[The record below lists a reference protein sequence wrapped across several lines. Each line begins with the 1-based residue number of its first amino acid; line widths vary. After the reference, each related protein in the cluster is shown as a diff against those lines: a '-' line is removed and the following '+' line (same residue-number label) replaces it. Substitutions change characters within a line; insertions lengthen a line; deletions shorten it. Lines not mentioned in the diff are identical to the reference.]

1 MNDKNRRLRILL
13 VGIAVMFV
21 IGIIYAWSILKAPL
35 QVEFQWSASCLALNF
50 TLMMC
55 MFCIGG
61 IISGAALSRIS
72 VKIIL
77 IMAGILAWVGFYN
90 ASKINE
96 KGIITLYLTYGILAG
111 LGIGIGY
118 NAVISIVNEW
128 FTDKKGTSS
137 GALMMSF
144 GASALFFGNAADWLI
159 RYIGWRS
166 TYRMLGSCCGLV
178 LLLAAVVMKH
188 PESIEETTGYQQL
201 ENVKN
206 TRQDRQRLNYTPK
219 EMLKCPEFYRFFIF
233 LILACA
239 VGNSTISMSRDVALS
254 VGAST
259 GLASILAGATSLC
272 NGCGRIASGIMFDR
286 YGRKRTMLID
296 SIITIIAPIIM
307 LIAVKEKSVILCGIG
322 LCATGLSYSFQPP
335 VTSSVVASFFGMKCF
350 SINYSITNLMMIPAS
365 CVATIVGVLYTKTAS
380 FSVSFMVLILC
391 AVLSAILN
399 IGIKNPQNKI

>member
-1 MNDKNRRLRILL
+1 MDGKNRRLQILL

-35 QVEFQWSASCLALNF
+35 QEEFQWSASELALNF

-61 IISGAALSRIS
+61 MISGASLSRIP

-77 IMAGILAWVGFYN
+77 VTAGIMAWVGFYN

-96 KGIITLYLTYGILAG
+96 NGIAALYLTYGILAG

-118 NAVISIVNEW
+118 NAVISVVNEW

-144 GASALFFGNAADWLI
+144 GASALVFGNMADWLI

-166 TYRMLGSCCGLV
+166 TYRVVGICCGLV

-188 PESIEETTGYQQL
+188 PESIKKTAELQPL
-201 ENVKN
+201 EKAQNSKPDK
-206 TRQDRQRLNYTPK
+206 REMNYTPG
-219 EMLKCPEFYRFFIF
+219 EMVKRPEFFRFFVF

-239 VGNSTISMSRDVALS
+239 VGNSTISMARDVAAG
-254 VGAST
+254 VGASAS
-259 GLASILAGATSLC
+259 LASILAGALSLC
-272 NGCGRIASGIMFDR
+272 NGCGRIVSGMMFDR
-286 YGRKRTMLID
+286 CGQKRTMLID
-296 SIITIIAPIIM
+296 GIITIIAPVIM
-307 LIAVKEKSVILCGIG
+307 LIAVREKSVILCGIG
-322 LCATGLSYSFQPP
+322 LCVTGLSYSFQPP
-335 VTSSVVASFFGMKCF
+335 VTSSVVASFYGMKHF

-365 CVATIVGVLYTKTAS
+365 CVATLVGVLYTKTDS
-380 FSVSFMVLILC
+380 FSVPFMVLIVC
-391 AVLSAILN
+391 AVFSFFLN
-399 IGIKNPQNKI
+399 IGIKNPQK

>member
-1 MNDKNRRLRILL
+1 MDGKNRRLQILL

-35 QVEFQWSASCLALNF
+35 QEEFQWSASELALNF

-61 IISGAALSRIS
+61 MISGASLSRIP

-77 IMAGILAWVGFYN
+77 VTAGIMAWVGFYN
-90 ASKINE
+90 VSKINE
-96 KGIITLYLTYGILAG
+96 NGIAALYLTYGILAG

-118 NAVISIVNEW
+118 NAVTSVVNEW

-144 GASALFFGNAADWLI
+144 GASALVFGNMADWLI

-166 TYRMLGSCCGLV
+166 TYRVLGICCGLV

-188 PESIEETTGYQQL
+188 PESIKKTAELQPL
-201 ENVKN
+201 EKAQNSKPDK
-206 TRQDRQRLNYTPK
+206 REMNYTPG
-219 EMLKCPEFYRFFIF
+219 EMVKRPEFFRFFVF

-239 VGNSTISMSRDVALS
+239 VGNSTISMARDVAAG
-254 VGAST
+254 VGASAS
-259 GLASILAGATSLC
+259 LASILAGALSLC
-272 NGCGRIASGIMFDR
+272 NGCGRIVSGMMFDR
-286 YGRKRTMLID
+286 CGQKRTMLID
-296 SIITIIAPIIM
+296 GIITIIAPVIM
-307 LIAVKEKSVILCGIG
+307 LIAVREKSVILCGIG
-322 LCATGLSYSFQPP
+322 LCVTGLSYSFQPP
-335 VTSSVVASFFGMKCF
+335 VTSSVVASFYGMKHF

-365 CVATIVGVLYTKTAS
+365 CVATLVGVLYTKTDS
-380 FSVSFMVLILC
+380 FSVPFMVLIVC
-391 AVLSAILN
+391 AVFSFFLN
-399 IGIKNPQNKI
+399 IGIKNPQK

>member
-1 MNDKNRRLRILL
+1 MDGKNRRLQILL

-35 QVEFQWSASCLALNF
+35 QEEFQWSASELALNF

-61 IISGAALSRIS
+61 MISGASLSRIP

-77 IMAGILAWVGFYN
+77 VTAGIMAWVGFYN

-96 KGIITLYLTYGILAG
+96 NGIAALYLTYGILAG

-118 NAVISIVNEW
+118 NAVISVVNEW

-144 GASALFFGNAADWLI
+144 GASALVFGNMADWLI

-166 TYRMLGSCCGLV
+166 TYRVLGICCGLV

-188 PESIEETTGYQQL
+188 PESIKKTAELQPL
-201 ENVKN
+201 EKAQNSKPDK
-206 TRQDRQRLNYTPK
+206 REMNYTPG
-219 EMLKCPEFYRFFIF
+219 EMVKRPEFFRFFVF

-239 VGNSTISMSRDVALS
+239 VGNSTISMARDVAAG
-254 VGAST
+254 VGASAS
-259 GLASILAGATSLC
+259 LASILAGALSLC
-272 NGCGRIASGIMFDR
+272 NGCGRIVSGMMFDR
-286 YGRKRTMLID
+286 CGQKRTMLID
-296 SIITIIAPIIM
+296 GIITIIAPVIM
-307 LIAVKEKSVILCGIG
+307 LIAVREKSVILCGIG
-322 LCATGLSYSFQPP
+322 LCVTGVSYSFQPP
-335 VTSSVVASFFGMKCF
+335 VTSSVVASFYGMKHF

-365 CVATIVGVLYTKTAS
+365 CVATLVGVLYTKTDS
-380 FSVSFMVLILC
+380 FFGSVYGSNCVCSIFFLPEYR
-391 AVLSAILN
+391 N
-399 IGIKNPQNKI
+399 

>member
-1 MNDKNRRLRILL
+1 MDGKNRRLQILL

-35 QVEFQWSASCLALNF
+35 QEEFQWSASELALNF

-61 IISGAALSRIS
+61 MISGASLSRIP

-77 IMAGILAWVGFYN
+77 VTAGIMAWVGFYN

-96 KGIITLYLTYGILAG
+96 NGIAALYLTYGILAV

-118 NAVISIVNEW
+118 NAVISVVNEW

-144 GASALFFGNAADWLI
+144 GASALVFGNMADWLI

-166 TYRMLGSCCGLV
+166 TYRVLGICCGLV

-188 PESIEETTGYQQL
+188 PESIKKTAELQPL
-201 ENVKN
+201 EKAQNSKPDK
-206 TRQDRQRLNYTPK
+206 REMNYTPG
-219 EMLKCPEFYRFFIF
+219 EMVKRPEFFRFFVF

-239 VGNSTISMSRDVALS
+239 VGNSTISMARDVAAG
-254 VGAST
+254 VGASAS
-259 GLASILAGATSLC
+259 LASILAGALSLC
-272 NGCGRIASGIMFDR
+272 NGCGRIVSGMMFDR
-286 YGRKRTMLID
+286 CGQKRTMLID
-296 SIITIIAPIIM
+296 GIITIIAPVIM
-307 LIAVKEKSVILCGIG
+307 LIAVREKSVILCGIG
-322 LCATGLSYSFQPP
+322 LCVTGLSYSFQPP
-335 VTSSVVASFFGMKCF
+335 VTSSVVASFYGMKHF

-365 CVATIVGVLYTKTAS
+365 CVATLVGVLYTKTDS
-380 FSVSFMVLILC
+380 FSVPFMVLIVC
-391 AVLSAILN
+391 AVFSFFLN
-399 IGIKNPQNKI
+399 IGIKNPQK

>member
-1 MNDKNRRLRILL
+1 MDGKNRRLQILL

-35 QVEFQWSASCLALNF
+35 QEEFQWSASELALNF

-61 IISGAALSRIS
+61 MISGASLSRIP

-77 IMAGILAWVGFYN
+77 VTAGIMAWVGFYN

-96 KGIITLYLTYGILAG
+96 NGIAALYLTYGILAG

-118 NAVISIVNEW
+118 NAVISVVNEW

-144 GASALFFGNAADWLI
+144 GASALVFGNMADWLI
-159 RYIGWRS
+159 RYIGWRC
-166 TYRMLGSCCGLV
+166 TYRVLGICCGLV

-188 PESIEETTGYQQL
+188 PESIKKTAELQPL
-201 ENVKN
+201 EKAQNSKPDK
-206 TRQDRQRLNYTPK
+206 REMNYTPG
-219 EMLKCPEFYRFFIF
+219 EMVKRPEFFRFFVF

-239 VGNSTISMSRDVALS
+239 VGNSTISMARDVAAG
-254 VGAST
+254 VGASAS
-259 GLASILAGATSLC
+259 LASILAGALSLC
-272 NGCGRIASGIMFDR
+272 NGCGRIVSGMMFDR
-286 YGRKRTMLID
+286 CGQKRTMLID
-296 SIITIIAPIIM
+296 GIITIIAPVIM
-307 LIAVKEKSVILCGIG
+307 LIAVREKSVILCGIG
-322 LCATGLSYSFQPP
+322 LCVTGVSYSFQPP
-335 VTSSVVASFFGMKCF
+335 VTSSVVASFYGMKHF

-365 CVATIVGVLYTKTAS
+365 CVATLVGVLYTKTDS
-380 FSVSFMVLILC
+380 FSVPFMVLIVC
-391 AVLSAILN
+391 AVFSFFLN
-399 IGIKNPQNKI
+399 IGIKNPQK

>member
-1 MNDKNRRLRILL
+1 MDGKNRRLQILL

-35 QVEFQWSASCLALNF
+35 QEEFQWSASELALNF

-61 IISGAALSRIS
+61 MISGASLSRIP

-77 IMAGILAWVGFYN
+77 VTAGIMAWVGFYN

-96 KGIITLYLTYGILAG
+96 NGIAALYLTYGILAG

-118 NAVISIVNEW
+118 NAVISVVNEW

-144 GASALFFGNAADWLI
+144 GASALVFGNMADWLI

-166 TYRMLGSCCGLV
+166 TYRVLGICCGLV

-188 PESIEETTGYQQL
+188 PESIKKTAELQPL
-201 ENVKN
+201 EKAQNSKPDK
-206 TRQDRQRLNYTPK
+206 REMNYTPG
-219 EMLKCPEFYRFFIF
+219 EMVKRPEFFRFFVF

-239 VGNSTISMSRDVALS
+239 VGNSTISMARDVAAG
-254 VGAST
+254 VGASAS
-259 GLASILAGATSLC
+259 LASILAGALSLC
-272 NGCGRIASGIMFDR
+272 NGCGRSVSGMMFDR
-286 YGRKRTMLID
+286 CGQKRTMLID
-296 SIITIIAPIIM
+296 GIITIIAPVIM
-307 LIAVKEKSVILCGIG
+307 LIAVREKSVILCGIG
-322 LCATGLSYSFQPP
+322 LCVTGVSYSFQPP
-335 VTSSVVASFFGMKCF
+335 VTSSVVASFYGMKHF

-365 CVATIVGVLYTKTAS
+365 CVATLVGVLYTKTDS
-380 FSVSFMVLILC
+380 FSVPFMVLIVC
-391 AVLSAILN
+391 AVFSFFLN
-399 IGIKNPQNKI
+399 IGIKNPQK

>member
-1 MNDKNRRLRILL
+1 MDGKNRRLQILL

-35 QVEFQWSASCLALNF
+35 QEEFQWSASELALNF

-61 IISGAALSRIS
+61 MISGASLSRIP

-77 IMAGILAWVGFYN
+77 VTAGIMAWVGFYN

-96 KGIITLYLTYGILAG
+96 NGIAALYLTYGILAG

-118 NAVISIVNEW
+118 NAVISVVNEW

-144 GASALFFGNAADWLI
+144 GASALVFGNMADWLI
-159 RYIGWRS
+159 RYIGWWS
-166 TYRMLGSCCGLV
+166 TYRVLGICCGLV

-188 PESIEETTGYQQL
+188 PESIKKTAELQPL
-201 ENVKN
+201 EKAQNSKPDK
-206 TRQDRQRLNYTPK
+206 REMNYTPG
-219 EMLKCPEFYRFFIF
+219 EMVKRPEFFRFFVF

-239 VGNSTISMSRDVALS
+239 VGNSTISMARDVAAG
-254 VGAST
+254 VGASAS
-259 GLASILAGATSLC
+259 LASILAGALSLC
-272 NGCGRIASGIMFDR
+272 NGCGRIVSGMMFDR
-286 YGRKRTMLID
+286 CGQKRTMLID
-296 SIITIIAPIIM
+296 GIITIIAPVIM
-307 LIAVKEKSVILCGIG
+307 LIAVREKSVILCGIG
-322 LCATGLSYSFQPP
+322 LCVTGVSYSFQPP
-335 VTSSVVASFFGMKCF
+335 VTSSVVASFYGMKHF

-365 CVATIVGVLYTKTAS
+365 CVATLVGVLYTKTDS
-380 FSVSFMVLILC
+380 FSVPFMVLIVC
-391 AVLSAILN
+391 AVFSFFLN
-399 IGIKNPQNKI
+399 IGIKNPQK

>member
-1 MNDKNRRLRILL
+1 MDGKNRRLQILL

-35 QVEFQWSASCLALNF
+35 QEEFQWSASELALNF

-61 IISGAALSRIS
+61 MISGASLSRIP

-77 IMAGILAWVGFYN
+77 VTAGIMAWVGFYN

-96 KGIITLYLTYGILAG
+96 NGIAALYLTYGILAG

-118 NAVISIVNEW
+118 NAVISVVNEW

-144 GASALFFGNAADWLI
+144 GASALVFGNMADWLI

-166 TYRMLGSCCGLV
+166 TYRVLGICCGLV

-188 PESIEETTGYQQL
+188 PESIKKTAELQPL
-201 ENVKN
+201 EKAQNSKPDK
-206 TRQDRQRLNYTPK
+206 REMNYTPG
-219 EMLKCPEFYRFFIF
+219 EMVKRPEFFRFFVF

-239 VGNSTISMSRDVALS
+239 VGNSTISMARDVAAG
-254 VGAST
+254 VGASAS
-259 GLASILAGATSLC
+259 LASILAGALSLC
-272 NGCGRIASGIMFDR
+272 NGCGRIVSGMMFDR
-286 YGRKRTMLID
+286 CGQKRTMLID
-296 SIITIIAPIIM
+296 GIITIIAPVIM
-307 LIAVKEKSVILCGIG
+307 LIAVREKSVILCGIG
-322 LCATGLSYSFQPP
+322 LCVTGVSYSFQPP
-335 VTSSVVASFFGMKCF
+335 VTSSVVASFYGMKHF

-365 CVATIVGVLYTKTAS
+365 CVATLVGVLYTKTDS
-380 FSVSFMVLILC
+380 FSVPFMVLIVC
-391 AVLSAILN
+391 AVFSFFLN
-399 IGIKNPQNKI
+399 I

>member
-1 MNDKNRRLRILL
+1 MDGKNRRLQILL

-35 QVEFQWSASCLALNF
+35 QEEFQWSASELALNF

-61 IISGAALSRIS
+61 MISGASLSRIP

-77 IMAGILAWVGFYN
+77 VTAGIMAWVGFYN

-96 KGIITLYLTYGILAG
+96 NGIAALYLTCGILAG

-118 NAVISIVNEW
+118 NAVISVVNEW

-144 GASALFFGNAADWLI
+144 GASALVFGNMADWLI

-166 TYRMLGSCCGLV
+166 TYRVLGICCGLV

-188 PESIEETTGYQQL
+188 PESIKKTAELQPL
-201 ENVKN
+201 EKAQNSKPDK
-206 TRQDRQRLNYTPK
+206 REMNYTPG
-219 EMLKCPEFYRFFIF
+219 EMVKRPEFFRFFVF

-239 VGNSTISMSRDVALS
+239 VGNSTISMARDVAAG
-254 VGAST
+254 VGASAS
-259 GLASILAGATSLC
+259 LASILAGALSLC
-272 NGCGRIASGIMFDR
+272 NGCGRIVSGMMFDR
-286 YGRKRTMLID
+286 CGQKRTMLID
-296 SIITIIAPIIM
+296 GIITIIAPVIM
-307 LIAVKEKSVILCGIG
+307 LIAVREKSVILCGIG
-322 LCATGLSYSFQPP
+322 LCVTGLSYSFQPP
-335 VTSSVVASFFGMKCF
+335 VTSSVVASFYGMKHF

-365 CVATIVGVLYTKTAS
+365 CVATLVGVLYTKTDS
-380 FSVSFMVLILC
+380 FSVPFMVLIVC
-391 AVLSAILN
+391 AVFSFFLN
-399 IGIKNPQNKI
+399 IGIKNPQK

>member
-1 MNDKNRRLRILL
+1 MDGKNRRLQILL

-35 QVEFQWSASCLALNF
+35 QEEFQWSASELALNF

-61 IISGAALSRIS
+61 MISGASLSRIP

-77 IMAGILAWVGFYN
+77 VTAGIMAWVGFYN

-96 KGIITLYLTYGILAG
+96 NGIAALYLTYGILAG

-118 NAVISIVNEW
+118 NAVISVVNEW

-144 GASALFFGNAADWLI
+144 GASALVFGNMADWLI

-166 TYRMLGSCCGLV
+166 TYRVLGICCGLV
-178 LLLAAVVMKH
+178 LLFAAVVMKH
-188 PESIEETTGYQQL
+188 PESIKKTAELQPL
-201 ENVKN
+201 EKAQNSKPDK
-206 TRQDRQRLNYTPK
+206 REMNYTPG
-219 EMLKCPEFYRFFIF
+219 EMVKRPEFFRFFVF

-239 VGNSTISMSRDVALS
+239 VGNSTISMARDVAAG
-254 VGAST
+254 VGASAS
-259 GLASILAGATSLC
+259 LASILAGALSLC
-272 NGCGRIASGIMFDR
+272 NGCGRIVSGMMFDR
-286 YGRKRTMLID
+286 CGQKRTMLID
-296 SIITIIAPIIM
+296 GIITIIAPVIM
-307 LIAVKEKSVILCGIG
+307 LIAVREKSVILCGIG
-322 LCATGLSYSFQPP
+322 LCVTGLSYSFQPP
-335 VTSSVVASFFGMKCF
+335 VTSSVVASFYGMKHF

-365 CVATIVGVLYTKTAS
+365 CVATLVGVLYTKTDS
-380 FSVSFMVLILC
+380 FSVPFMVLIVC
-391 AVLSAILN
+391 AVFSFFLN
-399 IGIKNPQNKI
+399 IGIKNPQK

>member
-1 MNDKNRRLRILL
+1 MDGKNRRLQILL

-35 QVEFQWSASCLALNF
+35 QEEFQWSASELALNF

-61 IISGAALSRIS
+61 MISGASLSRIP

-77 IMAGILAWVGFYN
+77 VTAGIMAWVGFYN

-96 KGIITLYLTYGILAG
+96 NGIAALYLTYGILAG

-118 NAVISIVNEW
+118 NAVISVVNEW

-144 GASALFFGNAADWLI
+144 GASALVFGNMADWLI

-166 TYRMLGSCCGLV
+166 TYRVLGICCGLV

-188 PESIEETTGYQQL
+188 PESIKKTAELQPL
-201 ENVKN
+201 EKAQNSKPDK
-206 TRQDRQRLNYTPK
+206 REMNYTPG
-219 EMLKCPEFYRFFIF
+219 EMVKRPEFFRFFVF

-239 VGNSTISMSRDVALS
+239 VGNSTISMARDVAAG
-254 VGAST
+254 VGASAS
-259 GLASILAGATSLC
+259 LASILAGALSLC
-272 NGCGRIASGIMFDR
+272 NGCGRIVSGMMFDR
-286 YGRKRTMLID
+286 CGQKRTMLID
-296 SIITIIAPIIM
+296 GIITIIAPVIM
-307 LIAVKEKSVILCGIG
+307 LIAVREKSVILCGIG
-322 LCATGLSYSFQPP
+322 LCVTGVSYSFQPP
-335 VTSSVVASFFGMKCF
+335 VTSSVVASFYGMKHF

-365 CVATIVGVLYTKTAS
+365 CVATLVGVLYTKTDS
-380 FSVSFMVLILC
+380 FSIPFMVLIVC
-391 AVLSAILN
+391 AVFSFFLN
-399 IGIKNPQNKI
+399 IGIKNPQK

>member
-1 MNDKNRRLRILL
+1 MDGKNRRLQILL

-35 QVEFQWSASCLALNF
+35 QEEFQWSASELALNF

-61 IISGAALSRIS
+61 MISGASLSRIP

-77 IMAGILAWVGFYN
+77 VTAGIMAWVGFYN

-96 KGIITLYLTYGILAG
+96 NGIAALYLTYGILAG

-118 NAVISIVNEW
+118 NAVISVVNEW

-144 GASALFFGNAADWLI
+144 GASALVFGNMADWLI

-166 TYRMLGSCCGLV
+166 TYRVLGICCGLV

-188 PESIEETTGYQQL
+188 PESIKKTAELQPL
-201 ENVKN
+201 EKAQNSKPDK
-206 TRQDRQRLNYTPK
+206 REMNYTPG
-219 EMLKCPEFYRFFIF
+219 EMVKRPEFFRFFVF

-239 VGNSTISMSRDVALS
+239 VGNSTISMARDVAAG
-254 VGAST
+254 VGASAS
-259 GLASILAGATSLC
+259 LASILAGALSLC
-272 NGCGRIASGIMFDR
+272 NGCGRIVSGMMFDR
-286 YGRKRTMLID
+286 CGKKRTMLID
-296 SIITIIAPIIM
+296 GIITIIAPVIM
-307 LIAVKEKSVILCGIG
+307 LIAVREKSVILCGIG
-322 LCATGLSYSFQPP
+322 LCVTGLSYSFQPP
-335 VTSSVVASFFGMKCF
+335 VTSSVVASFYGMKHF

-365 CVATIVGVLYTKTAS
+365 CVATLVGVLYTKTDS
-380 FSVSFMVLILC
+380 FSVPFMVLIVC
-391 AVLSAILN
+391 AVFSFFLN
-399 IGIKNPQNKI
+399 IGIKNPQK

>member
-1 MNDKNRRLRILL
+1 MDGKNRRLQILL

-35 QVEFQWSASCLALNF
+35 QEEFQWSASELALNF

-55 MFCIGG
+55 MFCLGG
-61 IISGAALSRIS
+61 MISGASLSRIP

-77 IMAGILAWVGFYN
+77 VTAGIMAWVGFYN

-96 KGIITLYLTYGILAG
+96 NGIAALYLTYGILAG

-118 NAVISIVNEW
+118 NAVISVVNEW

-144 GASALFFGNAADWLI
+144 GASALVFGNMADWLI

-166 TYRMLGSCCGLV
+166 TYRVLGICCGLV

-188 PESIEETTGYQQL
+188 PESIKKTAELQPL
-201 ENVKN
+201 EKAQNSKPDK
-206 TRQDRQRLNYTPK
+206 REMNYTPG
-219 EMLKCPEFYRFFIF
+219 EMVKRPEFFRFFVF

-239 VGNSTISMSRDVALS
+239 VGNSTISMARDVAAG
-254 VGAST
+254 VGASAS
-259 GLASILAGATSLC
+259 LASILAGALSLC
-272 NGCGRIASGIMFDR
+272 NGCGRIVSGMMFDR
-286 YGRKRTMLID
+286 CGQKRTMLID
-296 SIITIIAPIIM
+296 GIITIIAPVIM
-307 LIAVKEKSVILCGIG
+307 LIAVREKSVILCGIG
-322 LCATGLSYSFQPP
+322 LCVTGVSYSFQPP
-335 VTSSVVASFFGMKCF
+335 VTSSVVASFYGMKHF

-365 CVATIVGVLYTKTAS
+365 CVATLVGVLYTKTDS
-380 FSVSFMVLILC
+380 FSVPFMVLIVC
-391 AVLSAILN
+391 AVFSFFLN
-399 IGIKNPQNKI
+399 IGIKNPQK

>member
-1 MNDKNRRLRILL
+1 MGGKNRRLQILL

-35 QVEFQWSASCLALNF
+35 QEEFQWSASELALNF

-61 IISGAALSRIS
+61 MISGASLSRIP

-77 IMAGILAWVGFYN
+77 VTAGIMAWVGFYN
-90 ASKINE
+90 VSKINE
-96 KGIITLYLTYGILAG
+96 NGIAALYLTYGILAG

-118 NAVISIVNEW
+118 NAVISVVNEW

-144 GASALFFGNAADWLI
+144 GASALVFGNMADWLI

-166 TYRMLGSCCGLV
+166 TYRVLGICCGLV

-188 PESIEETTGYQQL
+188 PESIKKTAELQPL
-201 ENVKN
+201 EKAQNSKPDK
-206 TRQDRQRLNYTPK
+206 REMNYTPG
-219 EMLKCPEFYRFFIF
+219 EMVKRPEFFRFFVF

-239 VGNSTISMSRDVALS
+239 VGNSTISMARDVAAG
-254 VGAST
+254 VGASAS
-259 GLASILAGATSLC
+259 LASILAGALSLC
-272 NGCGRIASGIMFDR
+272 NGCGRIVSGMMFDR
-286 YGRKRTMLID
+286 CGQKRTMLID
-296 SIITIIAPIIM
+296 GIITIIAPVIM
-307 LIAVKEKSVILCGIG
+307 LIAVREKSVILCGIG
-322 LCATGLSYSFQPP
+322 LCVTGLSYSFQPP
-335 VTSSVVASFFGMKCF
+335 VTSSVVASFYGMKHF

-365 CVATIVGVLYTKTAS
+365 CVATLVGVLYTKTDS
-380 FSVSFMVLILC
+380 FSVPFMVLIVC
-391 AVLSAILN
+391 AVFSFFLN
-399 IGIKNPQNKI
+399 IGIKNPQK

>member
-1 MNDKNRRLRILL
+1 MDGKNRRLQILL

-35 QVEFQWSASCLALNF
+35 QEEFQWSASELALNF

-61 IISGAALSRIS
+61 MISGASLSRIP

-77 IMAGILAWVGFYN
+77 VTAGIMAWVGFYN

-96 KGIITLYLTYGILAG
+96 NGIAALYLTYGILAG

-118 NAVISIVNEW
+118 NAVISVVNEW

-144 GASALFFGNAADWLI
+144 GASALVFGNMADWLI

-166 TYRMLGSCCGLV
+166 TYRVLGICCGLV

-188 PESIEETTGYQQL
+188 PESIKKTAELQPL
-201 ENVKN
+201 EKAQNSKSDK
-206 TRQDRQRLNYTPK
+206 REMNYTPG
-219 EMLKCPEFYRFFIF
+219 EMVKRPEFFRFFVF

-239 VGNSTISMSRDVALS
+239 VGNSTISMARDVAAG
-254 VGAST
+254 VGASAS
-259 GLASILAGATSLC
+259 LASILAGALSLC
-272 NGCGRIASGIMFDR
+272 NGCGRIVSGMMFDR
-286 YGRKRTMLID
+286 CGQKRTMLID
-296 SIITIIAPIIM
+296 GIITIIAPVIM
-307 LIAVKEKSVILCGIG
+307 LIAVREKSVILCGIG
-322 LCATGLSYSFQPP
+322 LCVTGLSYSFQPP
-335 VTSSVVASFFGMKCF
+335 VTSSVVASFYGMKHF

-365 CVATIVGVLYTKTAS
+365 CVATLVGVLYTKTDS
-380 FSVSFMVLILC
+380 FSVPFMVLIVC
-391 AVLSAILN
+391 AVFSFFLN
-399 IGIKNPQNKI
+399 IGIKNPQK

>member
-1 MNDKNRRLRILL
+1 MDGKNRRLQILL

-35 QVEFQWSASCLALNF
+35 QEEFQWSASELALNF

-61 IISGAALSRIS
+61 MISGASLSRIP

-77 IMAGILAWVGFYN
+77 VTAGIMAWVGFYN

-96 KGIITLYLTYGILAG
+96 NGIAALYLTYGILAG
-111 LGIGIGY
+111 LGIGIVY
-118 NAVISIVNEW
+118 NAVISVVNEW

-144 GASALFFGNAADWLI
+144 GASALVFGNMADWLI

-166 TYRMLGSCCGLV
+166 TYRVLGICCGLV

-188 PESIEETTGYQQL
+188 PESIKKTAELQPL
-201 ENVKN
+201 EKAQNSKPDK
-206 TRQDRQRLNYTPK
+206 REMNYTPG
-219 EMLKCPEFYRFFIF
+219 EMVKRPEFFRFFVF

-239 VGNSTISMSRDVALS
+239 VGNSTISMARDVAAG
-254 VGAST
+254 VGASAS
-259 GLASILAGATSLC
+259 LASILAGALSLC
-272 NGCGRIASGIMFDR
+272 NGCGRIVSGMMFDR
-286 YGRKRTMLID
+286 CGQKRTMLID
-296 SIITIIAPIIM
+296 GIITIIAPVIM
-307 LIAVKEKSVILCGIG
+307 LIAVREKSVILCGIG
-322 LCATGLSYSFQPP
+322 LCVTGLSYSFQPP
-335 VTSSVVASFFGMKCF
+335 VTSSVVASFYGMKHF

-365 CVATIVGVLYTKTAS
+365 CVATLVGVLYTKTDS
-380 FSVSFMVLILC
+380 FSVPFMVLIVC
-391 AVLSAILN
+391 AVFSFFLN
-399 IGIKNPQNKI
+399 IGIKNPQK

>member
-1 MNDKNRRLRILL
+1 MDGKNRRLQILL

-35 QVEFQWSASCLALNF
+35 QEEFQWSASELALNF

-61 IISGAALSRIS
+61 MISGASLSRIP

-77 IMAGILAWVGFYN
+77 VTAGIMAWVGFYN

-96 KGIITLYLTYGILAG
+96 NGIAALYLTYGILAG

-118 NAVISIVNEW
+118 NAVISVVNEW

-144 GASALFFGNAADWLI
+144 GASALVFGNMADWLI

-166 TYRMLGSCCGLV
+166 TYRVLGICCGLV

-188 PESIEETTGYQQL
+188 PESIKKTAELQPL
-201 ENVKN
+201 EKAQNSKPDK
-206 TRQDRQRLNYTPK
+206 REMNYTPG
-219 EMLKCPEFYRFFIF
+219 EMVKRPEFFRFFVF

-239 VGNSTISMSRDVALS
+239 VGNSTISMARDVAAG
-254 VGAST
+254 VGASAS
-259 GLASILAGATSLC
+259 LASILAGALSLC
-272 NGCGRIASGIMFDR
+272 NGCGRIVSGMMFDR
-286 YGRKRTMLID
+286 CGQKRTMLID
-296 SIITIIAPIIM
+296 GIITIIAPVIM
-307 LIAVKEKSVILCGIG
+307 LIAVREKSVILCGIG
-322 LCATGLSYSFQPP
+322 LCVTGLSYSFQPP
-335 VTSSVVASFFGMKCF
+335 VTSSVVASFYGMKHF

-365 CVATIVGVLYTKTAS
+365 CVATLVGVLYTKTDS
-380 FSVSFMVLILC
+380 FSVPFMVLIVC
-391 AVLSAILN
+391 AVFSFFLN
-399 IGIKNPQNKI
+399 IGIKNPQK

>member
-1 MNDKNRRLRILL
+1 MDGKNRRLQILL

-35 QVEFQWSASCLALNF
+35 QEEFQWSASELALNF

-61 IISGAALSRIS
+61 MISGASLSRIP

-77 IMAGILAWVGFYN
+77 VTAGIMAWVGFYN

-96 KGIITLYLTYGILAG
+96 NGIAALYLTYGILAG

-118 NAVISIVNEW
+118 NAVISVVNEW

-144 GASALFFGNAADWLI
+144 GASALVFGNMADWLI

-166 TYRMLGSCCGLV
+166 TYRVLGICCGLV

-188 PESIEETTGYQQL
+188 PESIKKTAELQPL
-201 ENVKN
+201 EKAQNSKPDK
-206 TRQDRQRLNYTPK
+206 REMNYTPG
-219 EMLKCPEFYRFFIF
+219 EMVKRPEFFRFFVF

-239 VGNSTISMSRDVALS
+239 VGNSTISMARDVAAG
-254 VGAST
+254 VGASAS
-259 GLASILAGATSLC
+259 LASILAGALSLC
-272 NGCGRIASGIMFDR
+272 NGCGRIVSGMMFDR
-286 YGRKRTMLID
+286 CGQKRTMLID
-296 SIITIIAPIIM
+296 GIITIIAPVIM
-307 LIAVKEKSVILCGIG
+307 LIAVREKSVILCGLG
-322 LCATGLSYSFQPP
+322 LCVTGLSYSFQPP
-335 VTSSVVASFFGMKCF
+335 VTSSVVASFYGMKHF

-365 CVATIVGVLYTKTAS
+365 CVATLVGVLYTKTDS
-380 FSVSFMVLILC
+380 FSVPFMVLIVC
-391 AVLSAILN
+391 AVFSFFLN
-399 IGIKNPQNKI
+399 IGIKNPQK

>member
-1 MNDKNRRLRILL
+1 MDGKNRRLQILL

-35 QVEFQWSASCLALNF
+35 QEEFQWSASELALNF

-61 IISGAALSRIS
+61 MISGASLSRIP

-77 IMAGILAWVGFYN
+77 VTAGIMAWVGFYN

-96 KGIITLYLTYGILAG
+96 NGIAALYLTYGILAG

-118 NAVISIVNEW
+118 NAVISVVNEW

-144 GASALFFGNAADWLI
+144 GASALVFGNMADWLI

-166 TYRMLGSCCGLV
+166 TYRVLGICCGLV

-188 PESIEETTGYQQL
+188 PESIKKTAELQPL
-201 ENVKN
+201 EKAQNSKPDK
-206 TRQDRQRLNYTPK
+206 REMNYTPG
-219 EMLKCPEFYRFFIF
+219 EMVKRPEFFRFFVF

-239 VGNSTISMSRDVALS
+239 VGNSTISMARHVAAG
-254 VGAST
+254 VGASAS
-259 GLASILAGATSLC
+259 LASILAGALSLC
-272 NGCGRIASGIMFDR
+272 NGCGRIVSGMMFDR
-286 YGRKRTMLID
+286 CGQKRTMLID
-296 SIITIIAPIIM
+296 GIITIIAPVIM
-307 LIAVKEKSVILCGIG
+307 LIAVREKSVILCGIG
-322 LCATGLSYSFQPP
+322 LCVTGLSYSFQPP
-335 VTSSVVASFFGMKCF
+335 VTSSVVASFYGMKHF

-365 CVATIVGVLYTKTAS
+365 CVATLVGVLYTKTDS
-380 FSVSFMVLILC
+380 FSVPFMVLIVC
-391 AVLSAILN
+391 AVFSFFLN
-399 IGIKNPQNKI
+399 IGIKNPQK

>member
-1 MNDKNRRLRILL
+1 MDGKNRRLQILL

-35 QVEFQWSASCLALNF
+35 QEEFQWSASELALNF

-61 IISGAALSRIS
+61 MISGASLSRIP

-77 IMAGILAWVGFYN
+77 VTAGIMAWVGFYN

-96 KGIITLYLTYGILAG
+96 NGIAALYLTYGILAG

-118 NAVISIVNEW
+118 NAVISVVNEW

-144 GASALFFGNAADWLI
+144 GASALVFGNMADWLI

-166 TYRMLGSCCGLV
+166 TYRVLGICCGLV

-188 PESIEETTGYQQL
+188 PESIKKTAELQPL
-201 ENVKN
+201 EKAQNSKPDK
-206 TRQDRQRLNYTPK
+206 REMNYTPG
-219 EMLKCPEFYRFFIF
+219 EMVKRPEFFRFFVF

-239 VGNSTISMSRDVALS
+239 VGNSTISMARDVAAG
-254 VGAST
+254 VGASAS
-259 GLASILAGATSLC
+259 LASILAGALSLC
-272 NGCGRIASGIMFDR
+272 NGCGRIVSGMMFDR
-286 YGRKRTMLID
+286 CGQKRTMLID
-296 SIITIIAPIIM
+296 GIITIIAPVIM
-307 LIAVKEKSVILCGIG
+307 LIAVREKSVILCGIG
-322 LCATGLSYSFQPP
+322 LCVTGLSYSFRPP
-335 VTSSVVASFFGMKCF
+335 VTSSVVASFYGMKHL

-365 CVATIVGVLYTKTAS
+365 CVATLVGVLYTKTDS
-380 FSVSFMVLILC
+380 FSVPFMVLIVC
-391 AVLSAILN
+391 AVFSFFLN
-399 IGIKNPQNKI
+399 IGIKNPQK

>member
-1 MNDKNRRLRILL
+1 MDGKNRRLQILL

-35 QVEFQWSASCLALNF
+35 QEEFQWSASELALNF

-61 IISGAALSRIS
+61 MISGASLSRIP

-77 IMAGILAWVGFYN
+77 VTAGIMAGVGFYN

-96 KGIITLYLTYGILAG
+96 NGIAALYLTYGILAG

-118 NAVISIVNEW
+118 NAVISVVNEW

-144 GASALFFGNAADWLI
+144 GASALVFGNMADWLI

-166 TYRMLGSCCGLV
+166 TYRVLGICCGLV

-188 PESIEETTGYQQL
+188 PESIKKTAELQPL
-201 ENVKN
+201 EKAQNSKPDK
-206 TRQDRQRLNYTPK
+206 REMNYTPG
-219 EMLKCPEFYRFFIF
+219 EMVKRPEFFRFFVF

-239 VGNSTISMSRDVALS
+239 VGNSTISMARDVAAG
-254 VGAST
+254 VGASAS
-259 GLASILAGATSLC
+259 LASILAGALSLC
-272 NGCGRIASGIMFDR
+272 NGCGRIVSGMMFDR
-286 YGRKRTMLID
+286 CGQKRTMLID
-296 SIITIIAPIIM
+296 GIITIIAPVIM
-307 LIAVKEKSVILCGIG
+307 LIAVREKSVILCGIG
-322 LCATGLSYSFQPP
+322 LCVTGLSYSFQPP
-335 VTSSVVASFFGMKCF
+335 VTSSVVASFYGMKHF

-365 CVATIVGVLYTKTAS
+365 CVATLVGVLYTKTDS
-380 FSVSFMVLILC
+380 FSVPFMVLIVC
-391 AVLSAILN
+391 AVFSFFLN
-399 IGIKNPQNKI
+399 IGIKNPQK

>member
-1 MNDKNRRLRILL
+1 MDGKNRRLQILL

-35 QVEFQWSASCLALNF
+35 QEEFQWSASELALNF

-61 IISGAALSRIS
+61 MISGTSLSRIP

-77 IMAGILAWVGFYN
+77 VTAGIMAWVGFYN

-96 KGIITLYLTYGILAG
+96 NGIAALYLTYGILAG

-118 NAVISIVNEW
+118 NAVISVVNEW

-144 GASALFFGNAADWLI
+144 GASALVFGNMADWLI

-166 TYRMLGSCCGLV
+166 TYRVLGICCGLV

-188 PESIEETTGYQQL
+188 PESIKKTAELQPL
-201 ENVKN
+201 EKAQNSKPDK
-206 TRQDRQRLNYTPK
+206 REMNYTPG
-219 EMLKCPEFYRFFIF
+219 EMVKRPEFFRFFVF

-239 VGNSTISMSRDVALS
+239 VGNSTISMARDVAAG
-254 VGAST
+254 VGASAS
-259 GLASILAGATSLC
+259 LASILAGALSLC
-272 NGCGRIASGIMFDR
+272 NGCGRIVSGMMFDR
-286 YGRKRTMLID
+286 CGQKRTMLID
-296 SIITIIAPIIM
+296 GIITIIAPVIM
-307 LIAVKEKSVILCGIG
+307 LIAVREKSVILCGIG
-322 LCATGLSYSFQPP
+322 LCVTGVSYSFQPP
-335 VTSSVVASFFGMKCF
+335 VTSSVVASFYGMKHF

-365 CVATIVGVLYTKTAS
+365 CVATLVGVLYTKTDS
-380 FSVSFMVLILC
+380 FSVPFMVLIVC
-391 AVLSAILN
+391 AVFSFFLN
-399 IGIKNPQNKI
+399 IGIKNPQK

>member
-1 MNDKNRRLRILL
+1 MDGKNRRLQILL

-35 QVEFQWSASCLALNF
+35 QEEFQWSASELALNF

-61 IISGAALSRIS
+61 MISGASLSRIP

-77 IMAGILAWVGFYN
+77 VTAGIMAWVGFYN
-90 ASKINE
+90 VSKINE
-96 KGIITLYLTYGILAG
+96 NGIAALYLTYGILAG

-118 NAVISIVNEW
+118 NAVISVVNEW

-144 GASALFFGNAADWLI
+144 GASALVFGNMADWLI

-166 TYRMLGSCCGLV
+166 TYRVLGICCGLV

-188 PESIEETTGYQQL
+188 PESIKKTAELQPL
-201 ENVKN
+201 EKAQNSKPDK
-206 TRQDRQRLNYTPK
+206 REMNYTPG
-219 EMLKCPEFYRFFIF
+219 EMVKRPEFFRFFVF

-239 VGNSTISMSRDVALS
+239 VGNSTISMARDVAAG
-254 VGAST
+254 VGASAS
-259 GLASILAGATSLC
+259 LASILAGALSLC
-272 NGCGRIASGIMFDR
+272 NGCGRIVSGMMFDR
-286 YGRKRTMLID
+286 CGQKRTMLID
-296 SIITIIAPIIM
+296 GIITIIAPVIM
-307 LIAVKEKSVILCGIG
+307 LIAVREKSVILCGIG
-322 LCATGLSYSFQPP
+322 LCVTGLSYSFQPP
-335 VTSSVVASFFGMKCF
+335 VTSSVVASFYGMKHF

-365 CVATIVGVLYTKTAS
+365 CVATLVGVLYTKTDS
-380 FSVSFMVLILC
+380 FSVPFMVLIVC
-391 AVLSAILN
+391 AVFSFFLN
-399 IGIKNPQNKI
+399 IGIKNP

>member
-1 MNDKNRRLRILL
+1 
-13 VGIAVMFV
+13 MFV

-35 QVEFQWSASCLALNF
+35 QEEFQWSASELALNF

-61 IISGAALSRIS
+61 MISGASLSRIP

-77 IMAGILAWVGFYN
+77 VTAGIMAWVGFYN

-96 KGIITLYLTYGILAG
+96 NGIAALYLTYGILAG

-118 NAVISIVNEW
+118 NAVISVVNEW

-144 GASALFFGNAADWLI
+144 GASALVFGNMADWLI

-166 TYRMLGSCCGLV
+166 TYRVLGICCGLV

-188 PESIEETTGYQQL
+188 PESIKKTAELQPL
-201 ENVKN
+201 EKAQNSKPDK
-206 TRQDRQRLNYTPK
+206 REMNYTPG
-219 EMLKCPEFYRFFIF
+219 EMVKRPEFFRFFVF

-239 VGNSTISMSRDVALS
+239 VGNSTISMARDVAAG
-254 VGAST
+254 VGASAS
-259 GLASILAGATSLC
+259 LASILAGALSLC
-272 NGCGRIASGIMFDR
+272 NGCGRIVSGMMFDR
-286 YGRKRTMLID
+286 CGQKRTMLID
-296 SIITIIAPIIM
+296 GIITIIAPVIM
-307 LIAVKEKSVILCGIG
+307 LIAVREKSVILCGIG
-322 LCATGLSYSFQPP
+322 LCVTGLSYSFQPP
-335 VTSSVVASFFGMKCF
+335 VTSSVVASFYGMKHF

-365 CVATIVGVLYTKTAS
+365 CVATLVGVLYTKTDS
-380 FSVSFMVLILC
+380 FSVPFMVLIVC
-391 AVLSAILN
+391 AVFSFFLN
-399 IGIKNPQNKI
+399 IGIKNPQK

>member
-1 MNDKNRRLRILL
+1 MDGKNRRLQILL

-35 QVEFQWSASCLALNF
+35 QEEFQWSASELALNF

-61 IISGAALSRIS
+61 MISGASLSRIP

-77 IMAGILAWVGFYN
+77 VTAGIMAWVGFYN

-96 KGIITLYLTYGILAG
+96 NGIAALYLTYGILAG

-118 NAVISIVNEW
+118 NAVISVVNEW

-144 GASALFFGNAADWLI
+144 GASALVFGNMADWLI

-166 TYRMLGSCCGLV
+166 TYRVLGICCGLV

-188 PESIEETTGYQQL
+188 PESIKKTAELQPL
-201 ENVKN
+201 EKAQNSKPDK
-206 TRQDRQRLNYTPK
+206 REMNYTPG
-219 EMLKCPEFYRFFIF
+219 EMVKRPEFFRFFVF

-239 VGNSTISMSRDVALS
+239 VGNSTISMAREVAAG
-254 VGAST
+254 VGASAS
-259 GLASILAGATSLC
+259 LASILAGALSLC
-272 NGCGRIASGIMFDR
+272 NGCGRIVSGMMFDR
-286 YGRKRTMLID
+286 CGQKRTMLID
-296 SIITIIAPIIM
+296 GIITIIAPVIM
-307 LIAVKEKSVILCGIG
+307 LIAVREKSVILCGIG
-322 LCATGLSYSFQPP
+322 LCVTGVSYSFQPP
-335 VTSSVVASFFGMKCF
+335 VTSSVVASFYGMKHF

-365 CVATIVGVLYTKTAS
+365 CVATLVGVLYTKTDS
-380 FSVSFMVLILC
+380 FSVPFMVLIVC
-391 AVLSAILN
+391 AVFSFFLN
-399 IGIKNPQNKI
+399 IGIKNPQK

>member
-1 MNDKNRRLRILL
+1 MDGKNRRLQILL

-35 QVEFQWSASCLALNF
+35 QEEFQWSASELALNF

-61 IISGAALSRIS
+61 MISGASLSRIP

-77 IMAGILAWVGFYN
+77 VTAGIMAWVGFYN
-90 ASKINE
+90 VSKINE
-96 KGIITLYLTYGILAG
+96 NGIAALYLTYGILAG

-118 NAVISIVNEW
+118 NAVISVVNEW

-144 GASALFFGNAADWLI
+144 GASALVFGNMADWLI

-166 TYRMLGSCCGLV
+166 TYRVLGICCGLV

-188 PESIEETTGYQQL
+188 PESIKKTAELQPL
-201 ENVKN
+201 EKAQNSKPDK
-206 TRQDRQRLNYTPK
+206 REMNYTPG
-219 EMLKCPEFYRFFIF
+219 EMVKRPEFFRFFVF

-239 VGNSTISMSRDVALS
+239 VGNSTISMARDVAAG
-254 VGAST
+254 VGASAS
-259 GLASILAGATSLC
+259 LASILAGALSLC
-272 NGCGRIASGIMFDR
+272 NGCGRIVSGMMFDR
-286 YGRKRTMLID
+286 CGQKRTMLID
-296 SIITIIAPIIM
+296 GIITIIAPVIM
-307 LIAVKEKSVILCGIG
+307 LIAVREKSVILCGIG
-322 LCATGLSYSFQPP
+322 LCVTGLSYSFQPP
-335 VTSSVVASFFGMKCF
+335 VTSSVVASFYGMKHF

-365 CVATIVGVLYTKTAS
+365 CVATLVGVLYTKTDS
-380 FSVSFMVLILC
+380 FSVPFMVLIVC
-391 AVLSAILN
+391 AVFSFFLN
-399 IGIKNPQNKI
+399 IGIKNPQK

>member
-1 MNDKNRRLRILL
+1 MDGKNRRLQILL

-35 QVEFQWSASCLALNF
+35 QEEFQWSASELALNF

-61 IISGAALSRIS
+61 MISGASLSRIP
-72 VKIIL
+72 VKIIFGD
-77 IMAGILAWVGFYN
+77 AGIMAWVGFYN

-96 KGIITLYLTYGILAG
+96 NGIAALYLTYGILAG

-118 NAVISIVNEW
+118 NAVISVVNEW

-144 GASALFFGNAADWLI
+144 GASALVFGNMADWLI

-166 TYRMLGSCCGLV
+166 TYRVLGICCGLV

-188 PESIEETTGYQQL
+188 PESIKKTAELQPL
-201 ENVKN
+201 EKAQNSKPDK
-206 TRQDRQRLNYTPK
+206 REMNYTPG
-219 EMLKCPEFYRFFIF
+219 EMVKRPEFFRFFVF

-239 VGNSTISMSRDVALS
+239 VGNSTISMARDVAAG
-254 VGAST
+254 VGASAS
-259 GLASILAGATSLC
+259 LASILAGALSLC
-272 NGCGRIASGIMFDR
+272 NGCGRIVSGMMFDR
-286 YGRKRTMLID
+286 CGQKRTMLID
-296 SIITIIAPIIM
+296 GIITIIAPVIM
-307 LIAVKEKSVILCGIG
+307 LIAVREKSVILCGIG
-322 LCATGLSYSFQPP
+322 LCVTGLSYSFQPP
-335 VTSSVVASFFGMKCF
+335 VTSSVVASFYGMKHF

-365 CVATIVGVLYTKTAS
+365 CVATLVGVLYTKTDS
-380 FSVSFMVLILC
+380 FSVPFMVLIVC
-391 AVLSAILN
+391 AVFSFFLN
-399 IGIKNPQNKI
+399 IGIKNPQK

>member
-1 MNDKNRRLRILL
+1 MDGKNRRLQILL

-35 QVEFQWSASCLALNF
+35 QEEFQWSASELALNF

-61 IISGAALSRIS
+61 MISGASLSRIP

-77 IMAGILAWVGFYN
+77 VTAGIMAWVGFYN

-96 KGIITLYLTYGILAG
+96 NGIAALYLTYGILAG

-118 NAVISIVNEW
+118 NAVISVVNEW

-144 GASALFFGNAADWLI
+144 GASALVFGNMADWLI

-166 TYRMLGSCCGLV
+166 TYRVLGICCGLE

-188 PESIEETTGYQQL
+188 PESIKKTAELQPL
-201 ENVKN
+201 EKAQNSKPDK
-206 TRQDRQRLNYTPK
+206 REMNYTPG
-219 EMLKCPEFYRFFIF
+219 EMVKRPEFFRFFVF

-239 VGNSTISMSRDVALS
+239 VGNSTISMARDVAAG
-254 VGAST
+254 VGASAS
-259 GLASILAGATSLC
+259 LASILAGALSLC
-272 NGCGRIASGIMFDR
+272 NGCGRIVSGMMFDR
-286 YGRKRTMLID
+286 CGQKRTMLID
-296 SIITIIAPIIM
+296 GIITIIAPVIM
-307 LIAVKEKSVILCGIG
+307 LIAVREKSVILCGIG
-322 LCATGLSYSFQPP
+322 LCVTGLSYSFQPP
-335 VTSSVVASFFGMKCF
+335 VTSSVVASFYGMKHF

-365 CVATIVGVLYTKTAS
+365 CVATLVGVLYTKTDS
-380 FSVSFMVLILC
+380 FSVPFMVLIVC
-391 AVLSAILN
+391 AVFSFFLN
-399 IGIKNPQNKI
+399 IGIKNPQK

>member
-1 MNDKNRRLRILL
+1 MDGKNRRLQILL

-35 QVEFQWSASCLALNF
+35 QEEFQWSASELALNF

-61 IISGAALSRIS
+61 MISGASLSRIP

-77 IMAGILAWVGFYN
+77 VTAGIMAWVGFYN
-90 ASKINE
+90 VSKINE
-96 KGIITLYLTYGILAG
+96 NGIAALYLTYGILAG

-118 NAVISIVNEW
+118 NAVISVVNEW

-144 GASALFFGNAADWLI
+144 GASALVFGNMADWLI

-166 TYRMLGSCCGLV
+166 TYRVLGICCGLV

-188 PESIEETTGYQQL
+188 PESIKKTAELQPL
-201 ENVKN
+201 EKAQNSKPDK
-206 TRQDRQRLNYTPK
+206 REMNYTPG
-219 EMLKCPEFYRFFIF
+219 EMVKRPEFFRFFVF

-239 VGNSTISMSRDVALS
+239 VGNSTISMARDVAAG
-254 VGAST
+254 VGASAS
-259 GLASILAGATSLC
+259 LASILAGALSLC
-272 NGCGRIASGIMFDR
+272 NGCGRIVSGMMFDR
-286 YGRKRTMLID
+286 CGQKRTMLID
-296 SIITIIAPIIM
+296 GIITIIAPVIM
-307 LIAVKEKSVILCGIG
+307 LIAVREKSVILCGIG
-322 LCATGLSYSFQPP
+322 LCVTGVSYSFQPP
-335 VTSSVVASFFGMKCF
+335 VTSSVVASFYGMKHF

-365 CVATIVGVLYTKTAS
+365 CVATLVGVLYTKTDS
-380 FSVSFMVLILC
+380 FSVPFMVLIVC
-391 AVLSAILN
+391 AVFSFFLN
-399 IGIKNPQNKI
+399 IGIKNPQK

>member
-1 MNDKNRRLRILL
+1 MDGKNRRLQFLL

-35 QVEFQWSASCLALNF
+35 QEEFQWSASELALNF

-61 IISGAALSRIS
+61 MISGASLSRIP

-77 IMAGILAWVGFYN
+77 VTAGIMAWVGFYN
-90 ASKINE
+90 VSKINE
-96 KGIITLYLTYGILAG
+96 NGIAALYLTYGILAG

-118 NAVISIVNEW
+118 NAVISVVNEW

-144 GASALFFGNAADWLI
+144 GASALVFGNMADWLI

-166 TYRMLGSCCGLV
+166 TYRVLGICCGLV

-188 PESIEETTGYQQL
+188 PESIKKTAELQPL
-201 ENVKN
+201 EKAQNSKPDK
-206 TRQDRQRLNYTPK
+206 REMNYTPG
-219 EMLKCPEFYRFFIF
+219 EMVKRPEFFRFFVF

-239 VGNSTISMSRDVALS
+239 VGNSTISMARDVAAG
-254 VGAST
+254 VGASAS
-259 GLASILAGATSLC
+259 LASILAGALSLC
-272 NGCGRIASGIMFDR
+272 NGCGRIVSGMMFDR
-286 YGRKRTMLID
+286 CGQKRTMLID
-296 SIITIIAPIIM
+296 GIITIIAPVIM
-307 LIAVKEKSVILCGIG
+307 LIAVREKSVILCGIG
-322 LCATGLSYSFQPP
+322 LCVTGLSYSFQPP
-335 VTSSVVASFFGMKCF
+335 VTSSVVASFYGMKHF

-365 CVATIVGVLYTKTAS
+365 CVATLVGVLYTKTDS
-380 FSVSFMVLILC
+380 FSVPFMVLIVC
-391 AVLSAILN
+391 AVFSFFLN
-399 IGIKNPQNKI
+399 IGIKNPQK